1 MKKRELVPPLLPISV
16 SLLSLRYMKLGDM
29 PPPFSHNAYLIVAL
43 PLLLYVVVR
52 NYFSWYDKT
61 KHLRFF
67 GILTLIC
74 LIVMV
79 RHMLRFLSHFRKEQT
94 FLIFNFIQAIMN
106 SSFLCLDAAR
116 LVGIFC
122 NSIGTWVQVFVSSFL
137 IHRKID
143 SNHYFCRHAKRNLQ
157 ITQRYSVRAFM

>member
-74 LIVMV
+74 LIVM
-79 RHMLRFLSHFRKEQT
+79 
-94 FLIFNFIQAIMN
+94 AIMN

-122 NSIGTWVQVFVSSFL
+122 NSIGMQKETFKLHKDILFAHLCKVAKFSLIALSWQMLFNPLDRVFVSCSL
-137 IHRKID
+137 
-143 SNHYFCRHAKRNLQ
+143 NTY
-157 ITQRYSVRAFM
+157 Y

>member
-74 LIVMV
+74 LIVV
-79 RHMLRFLSHFRKEQT
+79 RHMLRFLSHFRKEET
-94 FLIFNFIQAIMN
+94 FPIFNFIQAIMN

-143 SNHYFCRHAKRNLQ
+143 SNHYFRRHAKRNLQ